1 MDDILVPYS
10 SCPLL
15 VQLLRWTVRLTKEG
29 LLKIQRECFVTLM
42 CLEMWY
48 NTDSSV
54 KYNYLLSRNKC

>member
-29 LLKIQRECFVTLM
+29 LLKIQRECFCNFDVPG
-42 CLEMWY
+42 
-48 NTDSSV
+48 DV
-54 KYNYLLSRNKC
+54 V